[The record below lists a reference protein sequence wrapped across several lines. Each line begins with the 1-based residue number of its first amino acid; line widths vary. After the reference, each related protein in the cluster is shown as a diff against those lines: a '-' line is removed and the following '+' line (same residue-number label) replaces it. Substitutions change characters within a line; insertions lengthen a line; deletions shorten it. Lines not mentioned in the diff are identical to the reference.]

1 MRSVPPLSTY
11 VASGR
16 ACVLTL
22 AELQDIARDVGIA
35 PELVVRATASLGE
48 VGSAPTRTLLAR
60 ALAIKS
66 NLGSVRV
73 FTTWR
78 RVGHLNAPG
87 VSPISVSQ

>member
-1 MRSVPPLSTY
+1 MSTRPSGWRMRSVPPLSTY

-60 ALAIKS
+60 ALAIRS
-66 NLGSVRV
+66 NLGSVR
-73 FTTWR
+73 
-78 RVGHLNAPG
+78 GPHHLGAE
-87 VSPISVSQ
+87 SVI